1 MMGID
6 KMIKWQSLI
15 LAAVIIAAVAGR
27 SFGELSETALMLS
40 QTPSN
45 GGTITPGAGVH
56 KFGTNTE
63 VILTAIPQP
72 GYQFVYWLGDV
83 SDPASSTTVAYTDSP
98 KIIIAVF
105 EKVGY
110 AFLAPGDFSST
121 SSRAGLTAHAG
132 DHGRPAGAGRIRYR
146 DWDWPGPIEPEEPD
160 DFPVPEE
167 YEEEDD
173 FPVPNPEPATGVLLL
188 FGSMAIVAKRKPG
201 NKVV

>member
-1 MMGID
+1 
-6 KMIKWQSLI
+6 MIKWQSLI
-15 LAAVIIAAVAGR
+15 LVTVIVAAVAGQ
-27 SFGELSETALMLS
+27 SFGELSETSLMLS

-63 VILTAIPQP
+63 VVLTAVPQP

-110 AFLAPGDFSST
+110 ASLEPGNFSST
-121 SSRAGLTAHAG
+121 SARTQLIAHAG
-132 DHGRPAGAGRIRYR
+132 DYGRQAGAGRIRYHR
-146 DWDWPGPIEPEEPD
+146 HWDWPTPIEPEEPD

-188 FGSMAIVAKRKPG
+188 FGSMAIVAKRKRG
-201 NKVV
+201 NN